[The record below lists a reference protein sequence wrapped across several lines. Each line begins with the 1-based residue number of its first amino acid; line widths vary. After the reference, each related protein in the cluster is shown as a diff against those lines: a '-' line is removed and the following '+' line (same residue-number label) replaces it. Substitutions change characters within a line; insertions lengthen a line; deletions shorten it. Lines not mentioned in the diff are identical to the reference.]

1 MLRIY
6 TIGSSTRHLEEFIE
20 ILHHYQIHALID
32 VRSFPTSRCAHF
44 TRANLHQELATAGIE
59 YHYIGKVLGGHRK
72 GGYEHYMNTRYFEE
86 GLNTLEAIVRLKTTV
101 VMCAEKLPWK
111 CHRRFI
117 AQQLEKRGC
126 KVIYLIDKGTV
137 WEPKG

>member
-1 MLRIY
+1 MSA
-6 TIGSSTRHLEEFIE
+6 T
-20 ILHHYQIHALID
+20 QQMD
-32 VRSFPTSRCAHF
+32 VFRQPP
-44 TRANLHQELATAGIE
+44 
-59 YHYIGKVLGGHRK
+59 
-72 GGYEHYMNTRYFEE
+72 RYFEE

-126 KVIYLIDKGTV
+126 KVIHLIDKGVV
-137 WEPKG
+137 WELKG